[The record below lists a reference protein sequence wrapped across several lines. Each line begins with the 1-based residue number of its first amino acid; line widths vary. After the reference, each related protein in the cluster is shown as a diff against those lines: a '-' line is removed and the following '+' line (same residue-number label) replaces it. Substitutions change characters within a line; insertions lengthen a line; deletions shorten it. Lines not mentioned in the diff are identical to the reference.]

1 MATRGSFLRVE
12 GVRLAGVEAA
22 LAFEEFFRAEYARLF
37 RTLVLMVGDRAEAE
51 DLAQEA
57 MVRVYERWDRVR
69 GADSPPAYLYRTAF
83 NLNRKRARRLAVRR
97 RKAESP
103 SPPPAGP
110 AEVAEDRAEVL
121 RALAALPVAQ
131 REAVVLAEWL
141 DLDAEE
147 AGRWLGID
155 ASSVRGRLHRARAT
169 LRRLLEADDG

>member
-1 MATRGSFLRVE
+1 M
-12 GVRLAGVEAA
+12 EAA
-22 LAFEEFFRAEYARLF
+22 LAFEEFFRAEYVRLF

-69 GADSPPAYLYRTAF
+69 GLDAPVGYLYRTAF

-97 RKAESP
+97 RKAEAP
-103 SPPPAGP
+103 SPAPAGP
-110 AEVAEDRAEVL
+110 AELAEDRAEVL
-121 RALAALPVAQ
+121 RALTALPMAQ
-131 REAVVLAEWL
+131 REAVVLVEWL

-169 LRRLLEADDG
+169 LRTLLEANDG